1 MDCTVGYTHVRVF
14 TIQILDTVN
23 MRSMVPGGCLCMT
36 KVLGLKFLETS
47 MSRDLSPWI
56 YSKPIAVNAVLFVF
70 YVDYKFKN
78 I

>member
-1 MDCTVGYTHVRVF
+1 
-14 TIQILDTVN
+14 
-23 MRSMVPGGCLCMT
+23 
-36 KVLGLKFLETS
+36 

>member
-36 KVLGLKFLETS
+36 KVLGDKPSRWWPSGKSLEP
-47 MSRDLSPWI
+47 RDLLPLWSQVRALWLLI
-56 YSKPIAVNAVLFVF
+56 
-70 YVDYKFKN
+70 
-78 I
+78 